1 MKMSNAKKLLALL
14 LAMAMIFALA
24 ACGAQNTPA
33 PTGGD
38 TPKTDEPTPP
48 ATEPGTEPPTEEP
61 AEPLSYTYNTYSS
74 SLGNNWNPHT
84 WETNADDA
92 VNGYITSPF
101 VTMSILDS
109 EEGVYQWVYEMAT
122 EVTDVTADH
131 QDDLTKYAVILP
143 EGQTAEDT
151 TEGYV
156 FEIKLNPNAKW
167 ANGEAITADDYIY
180 SMKQLLAPEMHNYRA
195 NLYVAGESAVAGGAS
210 YYYQGTT
217 AYLPIGVDTS
227 TYLENG
233 AVEDLFVDTYNF
245 WGAEGYIDAEGNE
258 TPQYLSVLDEVAY
271 SADGAG
277 DDEYTGAA
285 LYEYFAPGGP
295 YEGYAS
301 DYLFVAQT
309 YEDGVDYD
317 TVGCY
322 KVDDYTI
329 IYVNQTQIDFNY
341 FLTSLTSTWLVYEDL
356 YEAGKDTSGELVTTN
371 YGTSPETTMAYGP
384 YMLES
389 MQADKQMVFVQ
400 NPYWYGW
407 EDDGNGNLVS
417 YTNFEVD
424 GEKVQQYQTT
434 RVVIDV
440 MDDNAAKQAFLKGE
454 LSTWSPNAEELVTY
468 AASDQLYKVDE
479 TYTMSFF
486 FNTNVDALKAMDESK
501 GNTNSVVLSNVNFR
515 KAFSLAIDRAEWVT
529 ATSGFKPAF
538 SLLNKLYFYDIY
550 NDPTS
555 SYRNSDEAMTAI
567 VNLYGVEYGEGKAY
581 ATLKEAHDS
590 INGYNLTEAKELM
603 KTACEELVA
612 EGLYTE
618 GEDIVIRVGYKK
630 GTLDSADN
638 NQMALMNKYIN
649 AAVEGSGF
657 GAVTLEAVGNIDNRY
672 AAVPNGEFAIGYGA
686 WGGAAFYPFRNMQ
699 VYCDPDQYDIN
710 ELADWDPKS
719 ETLTID
725 IDGEEVT
732 MTWQAWSG
740 SCVGSGRFATADF
753 ATKLHILSTMEEQY
767 LAKYYRIPLAGS
779 TACELLS
786 FKNSYYTDEYNIMYD
801 FGGLRLMRYNYSD
814 AEWTEFVASQG
825 GELHYE

>member
-1 MKMSNAKKLLALL
+1 MSKNLSKLLALVL
-14 LAMAMIFALA
+14 ALAMVFALA
-24 ACGAQNTPA
+24 ACGSDAPATVNPPAEQPAEAPTEAPAETPA
-33 PTGGD
+33 
-38 TPKTDEPTPP
+38 E
-48 ATEPGTEPPTEEP
+48 AP
-61 AEPLSYTYNTYSS
+61 AEPASYTYNTYSS

-92 VNGYITSPF
+92 VNSYITSPF

-109 EEGVYQWVYEMAT
+109 ENGVYQWVYEMAT
-122 EVTDVTADH
+122 EVNDVTATH
-131 QDDLTKYAVILP
+131 QEDLTKYAVVLP
-143 EGQTAEDT
+143 EGVEAADVTD
-151 TEGYV
+151 GYV
-156 FEIKLNPNAKW
+156 FEIKLNPDAKW
-167 ANGEAITADDYIY
+167 QNGEAITADDYIY
-180 SMKQLLAPEMHNYRA
+180 SMQQLLAPEMHNYRA
-195 NLYVAGESAVAGGAS
+195 NLYVAGESAVAGGAA
-210 YYYQGTT
+210 YYYQGST
-217 AYLPIGVDTS
+217 AYLPIGVETS
-227 TYLENG
+227 AYLENG
-233 AVEDLFVDTYNF
+233 AVEDLFVDTWGF
-245 WGAEGYIDAEGNE
+245 WGAEGYVDAEGNE
-258 TPQYLSVLDEVAY
+258 VPQYVSVLDEVAY

-277 DDEYTGAA
+277 DDEFTGAS

-295 YEGYAS
+295 YESYAP
-301 DYLFVAQT
+301 DYLFVAKT
-309 YEDGVDYD
+309 YEEGVPFD

-329 IYVNQTQIDFNY
+329 VYVNQTHIDFNY

-400 NPYWYGW
+400 NPNWYGW

-424 GEKVQQYQTT
+424 GEKKQQYQTT

-486 FNTNVDALKAMDESK
+486 FNTNVDMLKAMDESK
-501 GNTNSVVLSNVNFR
+501 GNTNSVVLSNTNFR
-515 KAFSLAIDRAEWVT
+515 KAFSLSIDRAKWVT
-529 ATSGFKPAF
+529 ATSGYKPAF
-538 SLLNKLYFYDIY
+538 SLLNSLYFYDIY

-555 SYRNSDEAMTAI
+555 SYRNSDQAMQAI

-590 INGYNLTEAKELM
+590 INGYNLTEAKNLM
-603 KTACEELVA
+603 KTACGELVEA
-612 EGLYTE
+612 GLYKE
-618 GEDIVIRVGYKK
+618 GDPIVIRVGYKK
-630 GTLDSADN
+630 GALDSADN
-638 NQMALMNKYIN
+638 NQMALMNEFIN

-657 GAVTLEAVGNIDNRY
+657 GTVTLEAVGNIDNRY
-672 AAVPNGEFAIGYGA
+672 AAVPAGEFAVGYGA
-686 WGGAAFYPFRNMQ
+686 WGGAAFYPFRNLQ

-710 ELADWDPKS
+710 EAADWDPTT
-719 ETLTID
+719 EQLTIE
-725 IDGEEVT
+725 IDGQPVA
-732 MTWQAWSG
+732 MSWQAWSG
-740 SCVGSGRFATADF
+740 ALVGSGPYASADF
-753 ATKLHILSTMEEQY
+753 DTKLDVLSEMEELY
-767 LAKYYRIPLAGS
+767 LGKYYRIPLASS

-801 FGGLRLMRYNYSD
+801 FGGLRLMKYNYND
-814 AEWTEFVASQG
+814 AEWADFVASQG

>member
-1 MKMSNAKKLLALL
+1 MSKNLSKLLALVL
-14 LAMAMIFALA
+14 TLAMVFALA
-24 ACGAQNTPA
+24 ACGTTAPASVTPA
-33 PTGGD
+33 
-38 TPKTDEPTPP
+38 EQP
-48 ATEPGTEPPTEEP
+48 AEQPAEAPAEAPAEQPETP

-92 VNGYITSPF
+92 VNSYITSPF
-101 VTMSILDS
+101 VALSIDDS
-109 EEGVYQWVYEMAT
+109 ENGVYQWVYEMAT
-122 EVTDVTADH
+122 EVNDVTAEH
-131 QDDLTKYAVILP
+131 QDDLTKYPVILP
-143 EGQTAEDT
+143 EGQTAEET
-151 TEGYV
+151 TDGYV

-167 ANGEAITADDYIY
+167 ANGEDITADDYIY
-180 SMKQLLAPEMHNYRA
+180 SMEQLLAPEMHNYRA
-195 NLYVAGESAVAGGAS
+195 NLYVAGESAVAGGAA

-217 AYLPIGVDTS
+217 AYLPIGVETS
-227 TYLENG
+227 AFLENG
-233 AVEDLFVDTYNF
+233 TVEELFVDAWNF

-258 TPQYLSVLDEVAY
+258 VPQYVSVLDEVAY
-271 SADGAG
+271 SSDGAG
-277 DDEYTGAA
+277 DDEFTGAS

-295 YEGYAS
+295 YESYAP
-301 DYLFVAQT
+301 DYLFYAQT
-309 YEDGVDYD
+309 YEDGVPFD

-329 IYVNQTQIDFNY
+329 IYVNQTHIDFNY

-400 NPYWYGW
+400 NPNWYGW

-417 YTNFEVD
+417 YTNFLVD
-424 GEKVQQYQTT
+424 GEKRQQYQTT
-434 RVVIDV
+434 RIVIDV

-468 AASDQLYKVDE
+468 ASSDQLYKVDE

-501 GNTNSVVLSNVNFR
+501 GNTNSVVLSNTNFR
-515 KAFSLAIDRAEWVT
+515 KAFSLGIDRAKWVT

-538 SLLNKLYFYDIY
+538 SLLNSLYFYDIY

-555 SYRNSDEAMTAI
+555 SYRNSDQAMQAI

-581 ATLKEAHDS
+581 TTLKEAHDS

-603 KTACEELVA
+603 KTACAELVEA
-612 EGLYTE
+612 GLYKE
-618 GEDIVIRVGYKK
+618 GDPIVIRVGYKK
-630 GTLDSADN
+630 GALDSADN
-638 NQMALMNKYIN
+638 NQMALMNEFIN

-657 GAVTLEAVGNIDNRY
+657 GTVTLEAVGNIDNRY

-710 ELADWDPKS
+710 ELADWDPKT
-719 ETLTID
+719 ETLTIE
-725 IDGEEVT
+725 IDGEPVT

-740 SCVGSGRFATADF
+740 ALVGSGPYAGADF
-753 ATKLHILSTMEEQY
+753 ETKLNVLSTMEEQY

-786 FKNSYYTDEYNIMYD
+786 FKNSYYTEDYNIMYD
-801 FGGLRLMRYNYSD
+801 FGGLRLMKYNYSD
-814 AEWTEFVASQG
+814 AEWADFVASQG
-825 GELHYE
+825 GELNYE